1 MAHATA
7 TLNEVNLQAVG
18 ALVEQIR
25 IKPELARTQWKAEVR
40 WQGGFKSESRS
51 RSLPAA
57 TSDEPESLG
66 GSNVAPNPVEQLLG
80 ALGNCLAVGY
90 AANAT
95 VAGIRIKSLK
105 LDLEG
110 DIDLRTFLGLAES
123 NAGFEGIRVKVHL
136 DADAAPQA
144 IRELHEKV
152 VRTSPVGHTLSRPV
166 PLRVDL
172 A

>member
-1 MAHATA
+1 MQDKNQAVETGSQAKERPIAQATA

-18 ALVEQIR
+18 ALVDQIR
-25 IKPELARTQWKAEVR
+25 IKPELAKTQWKAEVR

-51 RSLPAA
+51 RSLPASP
-57 TSDEPESLG
+57 SDEPESLG
-66 GSNVAPNPVEQLLG
+66 GGNAASNPVEQLLG

-110 DIDLRTFLGLAES
+110 NIDLRMFLGLA
-123 NAGFEGIRVKVHL
+123 
-136 DADAAPQA
+136 
-144 IRELHEKV
+144 REQCRL
-152 VRTSPVGHTLSRPV
+152 RSDQRQGSPR
-166 PLRVDL
+166 R
-172 A
+172 